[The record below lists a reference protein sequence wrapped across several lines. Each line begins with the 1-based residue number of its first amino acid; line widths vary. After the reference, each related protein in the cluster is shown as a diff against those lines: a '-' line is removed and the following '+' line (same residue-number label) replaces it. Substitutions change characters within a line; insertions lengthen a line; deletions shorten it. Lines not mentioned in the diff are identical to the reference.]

1 MTPLCRRA
9 LRRALYAL
17 PAALALAL
25 SLGASSASALLL
37 PNTANPQWSIMPM
50 EVGAG
55 GVSAPQGQILPH
67 TGPVLGATHVYLI
80 YWDPLSPPPGWPVQY
95 PQSTKLLTSRYL
107 WDLAADSN
115 TLDNSLALD
124 TFYQGPGNPHAGN
137 TPGTTPGYELQYNGS
152 YTDQIT
158 PYPTQNI
165 AGDCTDPNA
174 GASKTDYCLTDAQ
187 IQTMLQQYVSEYALP
202 TGPGNVYLVLTPPDV
217 TTCLDF
223 TSTMC
228 SDVANRASTNNNPPD
243 VDHGYCAYHGVIPNG
258 GNEILYGQIPWPY
271 PNIAGA
277 DVPQALPNT
286 TAIAD
291 VKNCQPDGLASS
303 PVSLP
308 NGTAI
313 AQPLLTNEAAIEVDF
328 GDIIINEIS
337 HELNAIITD
346 PTLTT
351 WYDAAGLEAPDKCE
365 ATGVPPG
372 ADPAAWFIFAGL
384 QPGPLQLPYG
394 VNQDPLVLNTFNT
407 AMASG
412 NDYYLQSM
420 FDPALKGTPVGS
432 DGMCMPYA
440 QETPRFPT
448 PAKVDPNQLVGFDPS
463 TSISTLGIQQY
474 SWNFG
479 DGSPTATYVC
489 PTGMPVNPN
498 PQCNPSVFHAYTTP
512 GSYSVSLTITDFG
525 GDIATASQNV
535 KVLGAAP
542 AGGGGGS
549 GGGGGGGGGGST
561 GSTGGGAGAISTT
574 STTTATATTAAPP
587 PTPPAVPASVPP
599 KVIQAVIGHSL
610 SKALKS
616 GIVVHYSVTEQVA
629 GRFQVLLDART
640 AKRLG
645 IKSPVLKGKY
655 NGLTNP
661 IQIGTALLESTK
673 AGNSGIAITFSKS
686 VAAKLRHAKTLSLL
700 VRLVAHNIAGQQ
712 VVVTTTIK
720 LH

>member
-9 LRRALYAL
+9 LRRSLCAL

-50 EVGAG
+50 EVGAA

-107 WDLAADSN
+107 FDLAADSN
-115 TLDNSLALD
+115 TIDNSLALD
-124 TFYQGPGNPHAGN
+124 TFYQGPGNAHAGN
-137 TPGTTPGYELQYNGS
+137 TPGTTPGYELQYEGS

-165 AGDCTDPNA
+165 AGDCTDPNH
-174 GASKTDYCLTDAQ
+174 GADQTDYCLTDPQ

-202 TGPGNVYLVLTPPDV
+202 TGPNDVYLVLTPPDV
-217 TTCLDF
+217 TTCLDSS
-223 TSTMC
+223 STMC
-228 SDVANRASTNNNPPD
+228 SDVPNRSTTTNNPPD
-243 VDHGYCAYHGVIPNG
+243 VNNGYCAYHGVIANG
-258 GNEILYGQIPWPY
+258 GNEILYGQIPWPF
-271 PNIAGA
+271 PNIPAA
-277 DVPQALPNT
+277 DLPQALPDA

-291 VKNCQPDGLASS
+291 VKDCQPDGGSA
-303 PVSLP
+303 VSLP
-308 NGTAI
+308 NGLAVQ
-313 AQPLLTNEAAIEVDF
+313 QPLLSNEAAIEVDF
-328 GDIIINEIS
+328 GDVLINEIS

-351 WYDAAGLEAPDKCE
+351 WFDSAGLEGPDKCE
-365 ATGVPPG
+365 ASGAPPG
-372 ADPAAWFIFAGL
+372 ADPGAWFIFAGL
-384 QPGPLQLPYG
+384 QPGPLNLPYG
-394 VNQDPLVLNTFNT
+394 VGQDGSVLNTFNT
-407 AMASG
+407 AFSDG

-420 FDPALKGTPVGS
+420 FDPALKNTPAGS

-440 QETPRFPT
+440 QELARFPI

-479 DGSPTATYVC
+479 DGSATATYVC
-489 PTGMPVNPN
+489 PTGAAGQPSLE
-498 PQCNPSVFHAYTTP
+498 CNPSVFHAFTTP
-512 GSYSVSLTITDFG
+512 GTYSVTLSITDFG
-525 GDIATASQNV
+525 GNVATASQSLT
-535 KVLGAAP
+535 VLGAAP
-542 AGGGGGS
+542 AGGGGGGS
-549 GGGGGGGGGGST
+549 GGGSGGSG
-561 GSTGGGAGAISTT
+561 GSGSGGGAGAITT
-574 STTTATATTAAPP
+574 STTTTATATTAAKP
-587 PTPPAVPASVPP
+587 PTPPAAPASVAP
-599 KVIQAVIGHSL
+599 KVVQAVVGSSL

-629 GRFQVLLDART
+629 GHFQVLLDART
-640 AKRLG
+640 ARRLG

-686 VAAKLRHAKTLSLL
+686 VATKLRHAKTLSLT

-712 VVVTTTIK
+712 VVVTTTVK